1 MITDAL
7 RASVSSV
14 SARQASAFSNQA
26 TSLGMIGRL
35 LSGMRTTQGCRR
47 APDRSAQAQ
56 RDSPARQPSSGTG
69 VPGASSQAAS
79 TIKVSSSSLDD
90 TCRYRDM
97 GAVPASAATRLIDT
111 ASSPSVS
118 ASRTAAAKIRLRL
131 RDGLGPLCGRSRTPQ
146 AAATLPGSPATL
158 PGNPPT
164 LPGNPATPPGNP
176 ATLPG
181 NPATLPGNPATLPGN
196 PAPPGCDSESA
207 MSALAPPS
215 G

>member
-35 LSGMRTTQGCRR
+35 LSGMRTTHGCRR
-47 APDRSAQAQ
+47 APARSAQAQ
-56 RDSPARQPSSGTG
+56 RDSPARQPSPATG

-90 TCRYRDM
+90 TCRYNDM
-97 GAVPASAATRLIDT
+97 GAVPSSAATRPIDT
-111 ASSPSVS
+111 ASSPS
-118 ASRTAAAKIRLRL
+118 A
-131 RDGLGPLCGRSRTPQ
+131 
-146 AAATLPGSPATL
+146 L

-164 LPGNPATPPGNP
+164 LPGNPATP
-176 ATLPG
+176 PG